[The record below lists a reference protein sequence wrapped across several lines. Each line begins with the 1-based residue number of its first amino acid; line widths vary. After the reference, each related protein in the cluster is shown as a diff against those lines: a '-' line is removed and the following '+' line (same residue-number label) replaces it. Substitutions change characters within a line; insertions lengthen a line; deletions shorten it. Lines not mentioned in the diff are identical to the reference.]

1 MIAMLVCLGLTAYCG
16 GYAVL
21 QSKKKNRGAALV
33 LFALCLAD
41 VGFAVWQIWL

>member
-1 MIAMLVCLGLTAYCG
+1 MIAMLVCLGLAAYCG
-16 GYAVL
+16 GYAVW

-33 LFALCLAD
+33 LFTLCLAD